1 MFLSR
6 KGLWIYFALSILLS
20 AMAFSFVTFKELSLL
35 AQVEVNMTF
44 LKIVLGVG
52 ILISIIIGSTMISN
66 EKEQGTL
73 ESLLLTPLSNL
84 KIIRWLKRQPFV
96 YFGLAFSL
104 ISLPYFLCLNVWNT
118 IITDRFCV
126 DIDSWNFT
134 CLRVFTVFL
143 GLFNMVFINEK
154 YKPAFHCYFFNHSIT
169 HVFIY
174 QNEKSRICLLY

>member
-1 MFLSR
+1 MMRALFYKEMKEHVLSR

-84 KIIRWLKRQPFV
+84 KIMMVKAATICVFW
-96 YFGLAFSL
+96 FGVCSDKLTVLF
-104 ISLPYFLCLNVWNT
+104 CLNVWNT

-126 DIDSWNFT
+126 
-134 CLRVFTVFL
+134 
-143 GLFNMVFINEK
+143 
-154 YKPAFHCYFFNHSIT
+154 
-169 HVFIY
+169 
-174 QNEKSRICLLY
+174 